1 MDTKISELSAVANLE
16 SFTVSLTINTWIA
29 LTIFVLLVAAILYK
43 LINYLRYKKVKMTKM
58 TLKVAGQTISFDVE
72 RNYKNLEIAHRI
84 YIELVTRK
92 AAIPID
98 QDKDIIVEVYNSW
111 YILFK
116 TTRDEIK
123 AITGELLEHPKSES
137 LISMATNVLNKGLR
151 PHLTTYQGRF
161 RRWYDTELRKETNLD
176 SSPQE
181 IQRKFSDYD
190 ELVAS
195 MKEVNDLL
203 AEYANQLKCFIYGK

>member
-1 MDTKISELSAVANLE
+1 MSTKISELSASANFE
-16 SFTVSLTINTWIA
+16 FFSVSLTINTWIA
-29 LTIFVLLVAAILYK
+29 LTIFVLLVAIIFYK
-43 LINYLRYKKVKMTKM
+43 LTIYFRYRKFKITKM

-92 AAIPID
+92 AAISLD
-98 QDKDIIVEVYNSW
+98 EDNDIIVEVYDSW

-123 AITGELLEHPKSES
+123 AISGELLEHPRSES
-137 LISMATNVLNKGLR
+137 LVNMATDVLNKGLR

-161 RRWYDTELRKETNLD
+161 RRWYDAELKNESNL
-176 SSPQE
+176 SSTPQE
-181 IQRKFSDYD
+181 IQRKFSGYD

-195 MKEVNDLL
+195 MIEVNDLL
-203 AEYANQLKCFIYGK
+203 SEYANQLKTFIYRK

>member
-137 LISMATNVLNKGLR
+137 LISMATDVLNKGLR
-151 PHLTTYQGRF
+151 PHLTTYQDRF